1 MKLIKPLTMTNA
13 MLTSSN
19 VPETD
24 YAEWSS
30 ATAYTVGQYCILT
43 STHKVYQ
50 CMIAHTNASPD
61 INLTGLTPKWLQ
73 ISSTNRWSMFDTG
86 WGTQTSIATPL
97 TIVLTPGAIINS
109 LALLNLAATSVNVAM
124 VVGAEKVYSNTV
136 YMTGG
141 STIQDWYSY
150 FFDPI
155 SYKTDLVL
163 TDLPPYGSGV
173 ITITINNAGSM
184 AKCGNCVLGSF
195 YDLGDTQYNAT
206 AGIVDYSTKTTDT
219 FGNTTV
225 IQRKYSKRMTAKLQ
239 IDNTFID
246 DVVTTLA
253 ACRSTPIVWIG
264 ADNLYTSLIVYG
276 FYKDFDVDI
285 AYPTVS
291 YCSLT
296 IEGLT

>member
-1 MKLIKPLTMTNA
+1 MKLIKPLTITNA
-13 MLTSSN
+13 MLTSST

-24 YAEWSS
+24 YAAWSNTTS
-30 ATAYTVGQYCILT
+30 YTVGQYCILV

-50 CMIAHTNASPD
+50 CLIAHVGASPD

-86 WGTQTSIATPL
+86 WGTQTSVATPL
-97 TIVLTPGAIINS
+97 TIVLTPASIINS
-109 LALLNLAATSVNVAM
+109 LALLNLSATSVNVSM
-124 VVGAEKVYSNTV
+124 VATEGTVYSKTV
-136 YMTGG
+136 DMLGG
-141 STIQDWYSY
+141 EVVKDWYGY
-150 FFDPI
+150 FFDTI

-163 TDLPPYGSGV
+163 TDLPPYGSGA
-173 ITITINNAGSM
+173 ITITINNTGLA
-184 AKCGNCVLGSF
+184 AKCGNCVVGNVYELGN
-195 YDLGDTQYNAT
+195 TQYNAT

-219 FGNTTV
+219 FGNTTIV
-225 IQRKYSKRMTAKLQ
+225 KRKYSKRMTAKLE

-253 ACRSTPIVWIG
+253 AYRSTSIVWIG
-264 ADNLYTSLIVYG
+264 AESIYTSLIVYG

>member
-1 MKLIKPLTMTNA
+1 MKLIKPMAITNA
-13 MLTSSN
+13 ILTSSN
-19 VPETD
+19 APETD
-24 YAEWSS
+24 YTAWSS
-30 ATAYTVGQYCILT
+30 GTAYTVGQYCILV

-50 CMIAHTNASPD
+50 CMIAHSNASPD

-73 ISSTNRWSMFDTG
+73 IGATNRWAMFDAS
-86 WGTQTSIATPL
+86 WGSQTTIATPL

-109 LALLNLAATSVNVAM
+109 LALLNLSATSVSVVM
-124 VVGAEKVYSNTV
+124 VVAGVTVYSITV
-136 YMTGG
+136 DMTGG
-141 STIQDWYSY
+141 SAIQDWYGY

-163 TDLPPYGSGV
+163 TDLLPYSASV
-173 ITITINNAGSM
+173 ITITINNTGSS
-184 AKCGNCVLGSF
+184 AKCGNCVLGSV
-195 YDLGDTQYNAT
+195 YDLGSTQYNAT
-206 AGIVDYSTKTTDT
+206 AGIVDYSTKTTDI

-239 IDNTFID
+239 IDSTFVDNI
-246 DVVTTLA
+246 VNTLA
-253 ACRSTPIVWIG
+253 AYRSTPIVWIG